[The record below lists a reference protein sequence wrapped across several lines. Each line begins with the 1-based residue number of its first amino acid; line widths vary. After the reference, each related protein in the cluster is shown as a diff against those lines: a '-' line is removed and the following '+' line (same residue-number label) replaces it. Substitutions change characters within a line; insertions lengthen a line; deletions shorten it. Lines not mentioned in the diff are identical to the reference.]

1 MAQPIIETIGLKKS
15 FKPKAK
21 SSAKLYKGLKVAYS
35 KIGPKRAGGLVKA
48 NKTLVTVY
56 EKIVP
61 EKARP
66 STKAHQVLK
75 GVSMRI
81 MPKNVVVIIGP
92 SGSGKST
99 LLRCLNQLNESD
111 GGTILFE
118 GNDIT
123 NPKIDINLIRAQE
136 CMVFQSFNLFMHLTA
151 RKNVSL
157 ALRKVKKM
165 SAQEAD
171 RKAMEALRKVGLEE
185 KADAYPG
192 QLSGGQQQRVAIA
205 RALAME
211 PKVILFDEPTSA
223 LDPEL
228 IGEVLDVMMKLASEG
243 MTMVV
248 VTHEMG
254 FAREM
259 ADWVFFMDDGLIVEQ
274 GPPEEIFV
282 RPQNDRTKL
291 FLKRILKEVDAM
303 DPLKPKY
310 EVPGLAPE
318 DSISPDGNR

>member
-1 MAQPIIETIGLKKS
+1 VAPIIETVDLMKS
-15 FKPKAK
+15 FKAK
-21 SSAKLYKGLKVAYS
+21 KS
-35 KIGPKRAGGLVKA
+35 K
-48 NKTLVTVY
+48 
-56 EKIVP
+56 E
-61 EKARP
+61 E
-66 STKAHQVLK
+66 HMVLRGISIK
-75 GVSMRI
+75 I
-81 MPKNVVVIIGP
+81 MPSNVVVIIGP

-99 LLRCLNQLNESD
+99 LLRCLNRMNEPTS
-111 GGTILFE
+111 GKIFFE
-118 GNDIT
+118 GYDIT
-123 NPKIDINLIRAQE
+123 DPSIDINLIRAQMN
-136 CMVFQSFNLFMHLTA
+136 MVFQSFNLFMHLTA
-151 RKNVSL
+151 RKNISL
-157 ALRKVKKM
+157 ALRKVKRM
-165 SAQEAD
+165 NAEEAD
-171 RKAMEALRKVGLEE
+171 RNALEALRKVGLED
-185 KADAYPG
+185 KADAFPG

-205 RALAME
+205 RALAMQ

-259 ADWVFFMDDGLIVEQ
+259 ADWVFFMDEGLIAEQ

-282 RPQNDRTKL
+282 RPQNERTKL